1 MDFDRVVGIWGI
13 QFADK
18 MKSPM
23 LAKVDGVVADFTK
36 NILELARK
44 NKVDFAYTG
53 ARGDQRS
60 EIKRTLRIDVDT
72 AKKLLEK

>member
-13 QFADK
+13 QFADQ

-36 NILELARK
+36 NILELTRK

-53 ARGDQRS
+53 ALGDQRS